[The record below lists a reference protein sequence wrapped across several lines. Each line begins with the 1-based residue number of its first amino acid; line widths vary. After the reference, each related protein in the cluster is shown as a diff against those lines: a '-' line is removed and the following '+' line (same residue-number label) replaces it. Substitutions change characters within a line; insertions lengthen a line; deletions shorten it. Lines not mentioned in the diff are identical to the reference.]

1 MLYMLPAACYYEYM
15 KKPTTATSKL
25 VRNASISIVI
35 LGALAAIFYFWG
47 EPLWAFFSDQE
58 HAKRSIEAAGIF
70 GPLIFIFMQVI
81 QVVVAP
87 IPGQVA
93 GLIGGYLFGPY
104 LGVLYSIIG
113 ATIGFALIFAVSR
126 RYGRPLVERFFDKK
140 HIEKFDFI
148 TKKNGGMALFLIFLL
163 PAFPDD
169 LICYLAGLTRI
180 PIRTLILISIAGR
193 LPGYLLLSF
202 TGNGLT
208 FDNLN
213 LIIAVATGVLAIL
226 GLGFWKRAW
235 LYELVKSDNH
245 TEYIRKNWNLTRKA
259 TVLWFIGIVLFLA
272 VLVWAAT
279 APQVAP

>member
-1 MLYMLPAACYYEYM
+1 MT
-15 KKPTTATSKL
+15 KTKVPTSTL
-25 VRNASISIVI
+25 VRNASISVAI
-35 LGALAAIFYFWG
+35 LATVAAIFYFWG
-47 EPLWAFFSDQE
+47 GPLWAFFSDQE
-58 HAKRSIEAAGIF
+58 QAKRSIESAGIF
-70 GPLIFIFMQVI
+70 GPLIFIFMQII

-87 IPGQVA
+87 VPGQVA

-113 ATIGFALIFAVSR
+113 ATIGFAFVFAVSR
-126 RYGRPLVERFFDKK
+126 KFGRPLVERFFDKK

-169 LICYLAGLTRI
+169 LICYLAGLTKI

-208 FDNLN
+208 FGNAN
-213 LIIAVATGVLAIL
+213 MIISIATGVLIIL
-226 GLGFWKRAW
+226 GLGIWQRAW
-235 LYELVKSDNH
+235 LYELVKSDDH
-245 TEYIRKNWNLTRKA
+245 MAYIRQNWNLSRRA
-259 TVLWFIGIVLFLA
+259 TAIWGGILLA
-272 VLVWAAT
+272 VTAFLVWAAT
-279 APQVAP
+279 APQVVH